1 MASKREYENI
11 TTLGKLQLKFRECKL
26 KLNAKIAEVK
36 ELQEKNKNLKKKIAK
51 LDDLTFAKNKSDMQ
65 VAAMEEKRQ
74 VR

>member
-1 MASKREYENI
+1 MR
-11 TTLGKLQLKFRECKL
+11 KLR
-26 KLNAKIAEVK
+26 
-36 ELQEKNKNLKKKIAK
+36 QEKNKNLRKKIAK